1 MQIILK
7 PNGKDKEMIEIWDEK
22 GRSLYAVTHSDLF
35 YRYGSSH
42 DKGEIYS
49 ALKRGKILIVSLD
62 IDRFVNKNDEC
73 NCQPYIMPATE

>member
-35 YRYGSSH
+35 YQSDSTPH
-42 DKGEIYS
+42 ESAIYS
-49 ALKRGKILIVSLD
+49 VLKKGKTLVVSLH
-62 IDRFVNKNDEC
+62 IDWVVNKNDEC